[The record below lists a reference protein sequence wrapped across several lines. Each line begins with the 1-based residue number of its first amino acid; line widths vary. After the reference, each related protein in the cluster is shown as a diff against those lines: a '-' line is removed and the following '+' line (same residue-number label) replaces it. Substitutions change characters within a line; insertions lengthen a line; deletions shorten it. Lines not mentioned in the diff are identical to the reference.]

1 MLKTLSV
8 RIRVCRKTNQRQVC
22 YHHRRL
28 QHLSFRCIFVNWKGI
43 FIFWSL
49 MIMTIKA
56 RITLIWNSSDQ
67 KSRLFTHYDESIL
80 CGSYNA
86 TMIKTTTTTTS
97 FITLGLEKKALWAN
111 SFQILT
117 LFYRKITR
125 LAPSSWR
132 PSCWESCLS
141 QSSSQKSST
150 TAGWSESM
158 AITTWGGSVQTPL
171 VDLEVVS
178 GAASWGAECTHVL
191 CI

>member
-1 MLKTLSV
+1 MPTTYFRPFRGTKISASMLKTLSV

-28 QHLSFRCIFVNWKGI
+28 QHLSLRCFFVNWKGI

-117 LFYRKITR
+117 LFY
-125 LAPSSWR
+125 
-132 PSCWESCLS
+132 
-141 QSSSQKSST
+141 
-150 TAGWSESM
+150 
-158 AITTWGGSVQTPL
+158 WGGSVQTPL

>member
-1 MLKTLSV
+1 
-8 RIRVCRKTNQRQVC
+8 
-22 YHHRRL
+22 
-28 QHLSFRCIFVNWKGI
+28 
-43 FIFWSL
+43 
-49 MIMTIKA
+49 MIMTINA

-117 LFYRKITR
+117 LFYRRITR